1 MLLTRTSASSVGL
14 QFASRA
20 MRFPEEADLSKVNA
34 NMEAGVLRVTI
45 PKREAAQTKRQ
56 TIKVA

>member
-1 MLLTRTSASSVGL
+1 MHVSCCVGL

-45 PKREAAQTKRQ
+45 PKRESAQTKRQ